1 MTETIVLTRDNIQE
15 IGEKDKNIL
24 VTSFYCKL
32 SQRWINYKYKIIG
45 SNYHNTTA
53 NYDLT
58 LQHLNAK
65 SKVHLY
71 EGNKIQ
77 IYKPLVKGI
86 IAMSPPPLPGPLVK
100 CAMSPPP
107 PPGPKYGG
115 GGGGG
120 GGGRQ

>member
-1 MTETIVLTRDNIQE
+1 MTETIVLTKENIQK
-15 IGEKDKNIL
+15 IGEKDKNKL
-24 VTSFYCKL
+24 VTSFYCTL

-58 LQHLNAK
+58 LQHLNAE

-71 EGNKIQ
+71 EGSKIQ
-77 IYKPLVKGI
+77 IYKSLDKGI
-86 IAMSPPPLPGPLVK
+86 IAMSPPL
-100 CAMSPPP
+100 
-107 PPGPKYGG
+107 PGPKYC
-115 GGGGG
+115 GGG

>member
-15 IGEKDKNIL
+15 IAEKYKNIL

-58 LQHLNAK
+58 LQHLNAE

-71 EGNKIQ
+71 EGFKIQ
-77 IYKPLVKGI
+77 IYKPLVKGA
-86 IAMSPPPLPGPLVK
+86 IAMSLPLPGP
-100 CAMSPPP
+100 
-107 PPGPKYGG
+107 KYC
-115 GGGGG
+115 GGG